1 MLSNLNSHS
10 TNRLIRTICFC
21 VCISLGSGLL
31 ITLSTFSA
39 SALAVNLNDTQN
51 SSEPNTSTNSSTST
65 ATNDENDFRG
75 PIAIAADSAEQNE
88 KKGVTIYRGNVS
100 IEQGNLTINAD
111 TVTIESHL
119 AEPSGDTENSRS
131 VTTIVANGLPARFTQ
146 RLANQSKPINA
157 SGNTIRYA
165 IDTGIIQLEDNAS
178 IDKTGTK
185 VTGEKIAYYIKEELV
200 KAEADPNDKNAR
212 VHTIINPA
220 ANSLIDSSV
229 SN

>member
-1 MLSNLNSHS
+1 MLSNLNNQS
-10 TNRLIRTICFC
+10 TNRLFRTICFS
-21 VCISLGSGLL
+21 VYISLGSGLL

-39 SALAVNLNDTQN
+39 TALAVNLNDTQS
-51 SSEPNTSTNSSTST
+51 SSEPNTSTSTST
-65 ATNDENDFRG
+65 NDDNDFRG

-119 AEPSGDTENSRS
+119 ADPSGDTENSRS
-131 VTTIVANGLPARFTQ
+131 VTTIVANGHPARFTQ

-220 ANSLIDSSV
+220 ANSLIDSSAP
-229 SN
+229 N